1 MKTTAIVFFCAGL
14 STAALLQLAQAQAPG
29 AAPAMTAGPPAAA
42 AAETSALPGDRAPPA
57 PGSMPGPP
65 PGAGAG
71 GPPGASQGG
80 APGGATG
87 AGGRPPPEQGTDAPG
102 PSLAL
107 AVEAAQAAISAC
119 LADGGYKVSASV
131 IDSTGQPRA
140 TLVADGATGWHA
152 YSGVRKGLAALAFKM
167 PTSQVAAKVA
177 TDKAMAAMVKP
188 NMMTW
193 AGAVPLLAGGKVI
206 GAIGVSGASSQQDE
220 KCAAAGAAKVASRLK

>member
-1 MKTTAIVFFCAGL
+1 MNSKSIFSLCAGL
-14 STAALLQLAQAQAPG
+14 CAATLLQFAQA
-29 AAPAMTAGPPAAA
+29 AAPAVAAGPPPAA
-42 AAETSALPGDRAPPA
+42 TSADSSLLPGDRAPPA

-65 PGAGAG
+65 PGAG
-71 GPPGASQGG
+71 PGG
-80 APGGATG
+80 APGGTSG

-107 AVEAAQAAISAC
+107 AVEAAQAAIAAC

-140 TLVADGATGWHA
+140 TLVADGATGGHA
-152 YSGVRKGLAALAFKM
+152 YTGVRKGLAALAFKM
-167 PTSQVAAKVA
+167 PTSQVSAKIA

-193 AGAVPLLAGGKVI
+193 AGAVPLLAGGNVI

>member
-1 MKTTAIVFFCAGL
+1 MKTTAIISLCAGL

-29 AAPAMTAGPPAAA
+29 AAPAMTAGPPAI

-57 PGSMPGPP
+57 PGTMPGPP
-65 PGAGAG
+65 
-71 GPPGASQGG
+71 
-80 APGGATG
+80 PGGATG

-107 AVEAAQAAISAC
+107 AVEAAQAAIAAC

-140 TLVADGATGWHA
+140 TLVADGATGGHA
-152 YSGVRKGLAALAFKM
+152 YTGVRKGLAALAFKM